1 MKKHLIW
8 ILMVAL
14 AQGCST
20 AKKEVVIED
29 PAAKAERLRK
39 EKEAAEAA
47 ARKRAYGEALAA
59 LKARKYGEARDKA
72 RLALQ
77 AAPGD
82 PALEEALAYA
92 LLNLGDYDE
101 ADALFVKL
109 RKASPDKLKLTLK
122 HADLMR
128 RRNKGKDVA
137 NGTKLL
143 EGLAKKDEFNEDILA
158 NLVVFYR
165 LQDKVKKAEKTIRKL
180 LSRHPDSVSAYM
192 NLSMIYF
199 AKGQSAKGAGKKKM
213 LARAESVTALVFDKL
228 KTAKLKPGKEHA
240 PLYNNLGMIWI
251 ERGDLARALVNFE
264 KAVELDADHLTAH
277 LNIGSIALRYRDF
290 ARARKHYDNVLK
302 KEPSHLEA
310 LEAVGH
316 AQAGKLEAKEAV
328 KTFEAVLKL
337 QPKNARVVMA
347 LAVVQERQLSKLEIA
362 VTLYERWMKLKG
374 GSARLGKNHA
384 VVKKV
389 AELKEQIQMLKEF
402 GDG

>member
-8 ILMVAL
+8 ILSVSL
-14 AQGCST
+14 VQGCAST
-20 AKKEVVIED
+20 APVKVED
-29 PAAKAERLRK
+29 PAVKAERERR
-39 EKEAAEAA
+39 EKAAAAAE

-72 RLALQ
+72 RLALE

-82 PALEEALAYA
+82 ASLQEALAYA
-92 LLNLGDYDE
+92 LMNLGDYAE
-101 ADALFVKL
+101 ADKLFTEL
-109 RKASPDKLKLTLK
+109 RKAAPKNVGLTLA

-128 RRNKGKDVA
+128 RRAEGKDITR
-137 NGTKLL
+137 GRKLL
-143 EGLAKKDEFNEDILA
+143 EGLAKKDEFNEAILA

-180 LSRHPDSVSAYM
+180 LSRHPDSVAAYM

-199 AKGQSAKGAGKKKM
+199 AKGQTSKGTVKKKM

-228 KTAKLKPGKEHA
+228 KTAKQKPSKTHA

-251 ERGDLARALVNFE
+251 ERGDLARALSYFE
-264 KAVELDADHLTAH
+264 KAVELDANLMSAH

-290 ARARKHYDNVLK
+290 VRARKHYERVLK
-302 KEPSHLEA
+302 REPSHMEA

-316 AQAGKLEAKEAV
+316 AQAGKLEAKAAV
-328 KTFEAVLKL
+328 ATFEKLLKL
-337 QPKNARVVMA
+337 QPKNARVVLA

-362 VTLYERWMKLKG
+362 VSLYERWIGLKG
-374 GSARLGKNHA
+374 GAGRLGKDHKI
-384 VVKKV
+384 VKKV

-402 GDG
+402 GEG

>member
-8 ILMVAL
+8 ILVVAL
-14 AQGCST
+14 AQGCSST
-20 AKKEVVIED
+20 PSQVANED
-29 PAAKAERLRK
+29 PAAKAERLLK

-72 RLALQ
+72 RLALK

-82 PALEEALAYA
+82 AALEEALAYA
-92 LLNLGDYDE
+92 LLNLGDYTE

-109 RKASPDKLKLTLK
+109 RKVSPDRLALTLA

-137 NGTKLL
+137 DGTKLL

-165 LQDKVKKAEKTIRKL
+165 LQDKVKQAEKTIRKL

-199 AKGQSAKGAGKKKM
+199 AKGQTSKGASKKKM

-228 KTAKLKPGKEHA
+228 KTAKLKPAKEHS

-264 KAVELDADHLTAH
+264 KAVELDSKHLTAH
-277 LNIGSIALRYRDF
+277 LNIGAIALRYRDF
-290 ARARKHYDNVLK
+290 GRARKHYGNVLK
-302 KEPSHLEA
+302 QEPSHLEA

-328 KTFEAVLKL
+328 KTFEKVLKL
-337 QPKNARVVMA
+337 QPKNARVMLA

-362 VTLYERWMKLKG
+362 VSLYEKWIGLKG
-374 GSARLGKNHA
+374 GSGRLGKDHA
-384 VVKKV
+384 IIKKV
-389 AELKEQIQMLKEF
+389 SELKEQIQMLKEF